1 MKHTSFLALV
11 LCLLAGALRAATVSG
26 TVTDQFS
33 NPVAGQIIHVTDS
46 NNNFNLLDTTN
57 ASGAYSVTLP
67 GSVVIGTA
75 IISSTPACGII
86 MMNYAVY
93 SGGNIISNFINQC
106 PSTSSYVLQ
115 GSVTLSGVANNG
127 IADLYLIEMDYDSV
141 LSSWT
146 LTAIDT
152 ITTTST
158 GTFSQTYTS
167 YPGTT
172 GGGLL
177 LKAALRSNH
186 PNYANYLPTYYTSSL
201 LWSGATNLTASN
213 FIGNAITNINM
224 TVGVNP
230 GGPGFIGG
238 SVLQGANKAAGVG
251 DPLSS
256 RLILLTTMAGQ
267 PVRYTYSN
275 ASGQFS
281 FSNLAYGTYKVFG
294 DAWGK
299 QNPALVVSISAAQPS
314 ISNIT
319 FEENSGSFVGQIGG
333 LGIGDI
339 SGKLSSIEAYPNPAG
354 DHVLL
359 AGLDAI
365 AGEKLVTLCNVN
377 GAVLSQHRFLQGKS
391 AVVPTAA
398 LPAGLYILH
407 LQTGEGSATLK
418 IVK

>member
-1 MKHTSFLALV
+1 MKPTSFLTLL
-11 LCLLAGALRAATVSG
+11 LCLLAGAIRAATVSG

-33 NPVAGQIIHVTDS
+33 NPVANHTVYVGDTSSTLNLSATTNTSGIYSITLPSTLPIGTHLYIYIYTCGTLRTDTAVYNGSNITCNIIHGCPS
-46 NNNFNLLDTTN
+46 
-57 ASGAYSVTLP
+57 
-67 GSVVIGTA
+67 
-75 IISSTPACGII
+75 SST
-86 MMNYAVY
+86 Y
-93 SGGNIISNFINQC
+93 
-106 PSTSSYVLQ
+106 TLQ
-115 GSVTLSGVANNG
+115 GTVTLSGATNNG
-127 IADLYLIEMDYDSV
+127 IADLYLIEADYDSV
-141 LSSWT
+141 LTSYT

-152 ITTTST
+152 IATNSN
-158 GTFSQTYTS
+158 GAFSQTYTS
-167 YPGTT
+167 YPGNT
-172 GGGLL
+172 GILL
-177 LKAALRSNH
+177 LKAALRTNH
-186 PNYANYLPTYYTSSL
+186 PLYASYLPTYYDSSL
-201 LWSGATNLTASN
+201 LWSGATSLTASD
-213 FIGNAITNINM
+213 FLGNAVMNINM
-224 TVGVNP
+224 IAGTNL

-238 SVLQGANKAAGVG
+238 SVLQGANKTAGVG

-319 FEENSGSFVGQIGG
+319 FEENSNSFVGQIGG
-333 LGIGDI
+333 LGIGDF
-339 SGKLSSIEAYPNPAG
+339 SGKLSSIKAYPNPAG

-359 AGLDAI
+359 AGLDAV

-377 GAVLSQHRFLQGKS
+377 GGVLSQHRFLQGKS

-407 LQTGEGSATLK
+407 VQTSEGSTTLK